1 MKVLGIIV
9 AALIAYFL
17 GTIPMGEWVARL
29 YGKDDLTKTGSGNPG
44 TTNVLRT
51 MGWLPSLMTLAGDCL
66 KGVLGAWLGRVF
78 GGQLGMLVAGFCAVL
93 GHDFPVFRG
102 FNGGK
107 GIATS
112 LGVTCVICPL
122 VAPILVGIVCI
133 LMPLTKMMSVG
144 TLAATLTYPL
154 WMCLLRPDDLPL
166 TAALIFSLAV
176 MSLSF
181 IRHRANLHRLSRG
194 EENKLDFGKIA
205 KLSEKYKSFKKRDK
219 GDSND

>member
-1 MKVLGIIV
+1 MKILGCVV

-17 GTIPMGEWVARL
+17 GTIPVGEWVARM

-51 MGWLPSLMTLAGDCL
+51 LGWLPSLMTLAGDCL
-66 KGVLGAWLGRVF
+66 KGVLAAWLGRRL
-78 GGQLGMLVAGFCAVL
+78 GGQAGMLIAGFCAVL

-102 FNGGK
+102 FDGGK

-122 VAPILVGIVCI
+122 VAPILVAIVCI

-144 TLAATLTYPL
+144 TLAATLTYPV
-154 WMCLLRPDDLPL
+154 WMCLLRPDEMSLA
-166 TAALIFSLAV
+166 AALSFSLAV
-176 MSLSF
+176 MALSF
-181 IRHRANLHRLSRG
+181 VRHRANLHRLSRG

-205 KLSEKYKSFKKRDK
+205 KLSEKYKMFKKHDK